1 MCNGVFQKPAVATR
15 CKGNKISCLLQ
26 IVNAVVYIH
35 QKGYIHRDLKPSNV
49 LFSLDGKVKVCDF
62 GLVTRVHVTC
72 DDAAA
77 LDRDG
82 ATSRR
87 TKGRGTRGYM
97 APEQV
102 SLLVCTLENVL

>member
-1 MCNGVFQKPAVATR
+1 MTSLVCNGLFQKPAVATR

-26 IVNAVVYIH
+26 IVSAVVYIH
-35 QKGYIHRDLKPSNV
+35 QQGYIHRDLKPSNV
-49 LFSLDGKVKVCDF
+49 LFSLNGKVKVSDF
-62 GLVTRVHVTC
+62 GLVTRAHVTR
-72 DDAAA
+72 DDVAA

-87 TKGRGTRGYM
+87 TKDRGTPEYM

-102 SLLVCTLENVL
+102 SLLV